1 MSEIMSDDDK
11 TVIMASWL
19 PVVVHFYVITVWS
32 EKASFCQGSRSRTIY
47 STYKLLMRDLQVHMK
62 YKLKLHIHMNQPT
75 SDELFNLLK
84 WMIIILWGSIS
95 HKLLRRPLSET
106 ASHLEGWE
114 LSVGVFHRRDIPSGS
129 LPITFQIQIQIRS
142 GSSVLSAAGVLSS
155 AAELGSSTT
164 TRRWYT
170 RGKKLKA
177 YLYRRF
183 LI

>member
-84 WMIIILWGSIS
+84 WMIIILWGSKS
-95 HKLLRRPLSET
+95 GTKYSAFPM
-106 ASHLEGWE
+106 
-114 LSVGVFHRRDIPSGS
+114 RD
-129 LPITFQIQIQIRS
+129 LQ
-142 GSSVLSAAGVLSS
+142 VHMK
-155 AAELGSSTT
+155 
-164 TRRWYT
+164 Y
-170 RGKKLKA
+170 KLKFHIHMNQPTSDE
-177 YLYRRF
+177 LF
-183 LI
+183 SLLKCMIGFV